1 MKAYVIDAAAR
12 DIREVG
18 LSDSEGTRMAAMN
31 NAVGG
36 CIELAHMWT
45 TGDVLY
51 VDEDGRRHDPGV
63 GFVFQ
68 PTGVRFPRSLTGSGV
83 VVGREIEGDQY
94 PDGWTNLDPAISADE
109 LRQSV
114 RFWP

>member
-12 DIREVG
+12 DIHEIG
-18 LSDSEGTRMAAMN
+18 LSDGEGARLAAMN
-31 NAVGG
+31 NAVG
-36 CIELAHMWT
+36 ELAHMWPA
-45 TGDVLY
+45 GDVLY
-51 VDEDGRRHDPGV
+51 VDEDGQRHDPAI

-68 PTGVRFPRSLTGSGV
+68 PAGARFPRSLTGSGV
-83 VVGREIEGDQY
+83 VVGREVEGNQY

-114 RFWP
+114 RFLP

>member
-1 MKAYVIDAAAR
+1 MRAYLIDAAAR
-12 DIREVG
+12 DIRELN
-18 LSDSEGTRMAAMN
+18 LSDREAARLAALN
-31 NAVGG
+31 DAVGG
-36 CIELAHMWT
+36 YLEVARMWT
-45 TGDVLY
+45 TGDVLL
-51 VDEDGRRHDPGV
+51 VDEDGQRHDPGI

-68 PTGVRFPRSLTGSGV
+68 PTGARFPRSLNGSGV
-83 VVGREIEGDQY
+83 VAGREVEGDQY